1 MGHLKI
7 NLFIFCHVYMLGT
20 PQINHWIFNKSKMIG
35 ATSGAETA
43 GQVQPVEQKLLNKCK
58 HWSRN
63 CSTSASI
70 GAETAQQVQALEQK
84 LLNKCKHWSRNCL
97 TDATSGAETDYPSIV
112 SEFAP
117 SSY

>member
-63 CSTSASI
+63 CATSASI

-84 LLNKCKHWSRNCL
+84 LLDRCN
-97 TDATSGAETDYPSIV
+97 
-112 SEFAP
+112 
-117 SSY
+117 